1 MTKASLSVRKSLW
14 VLLLLAVS
22 VSATAQKGKT
32 KPKEKPKEKVPV
44 FNYVIDDPMD
54 VFGRQPVP
62 ADIVQEVLLPEFCS
76 RGDKPIKD
84 TVLVYECYNA
94 ANSLLNPDTL
104 YDYSLLRYVSVTQSY
119 PDPVQIYKAADGTI
133 KPLPVQKII
142 YRYDKTGNDKWFS
155 VNYITN
161 KSAQLREYTSDIVRR
176 DSITVQDPIKGN
188 YLITVYKYFRV
199 SPMQ

>member
-1 MTKASLSVRKSLW
+1 MTKASVSVRKVLC

-32 KPKEKPKEKVPV
+32 KLKEKPQEKVPV

-62 ADIVQEVLLPEFCS
+62 ADVVKEVLLPEFCS
-76 RGDKPIKD
+76 RGDKRTKD

-94 ANSLLNPDTL
+94 ANNLINPDTL
-104 YDYSLLRYVSVTQSY
+104 FDYNLLRYVSVTQSY
-119 PDPVQIYKAADGTI
+119 PDPVETYKAADGTL

-161 KSAQLREYTSDIVRR
+161 KSAQLREHVSDIVHR

-188 YLITVYKYFRV
+188 YLITVYKYYRL

>member
-1 MTKASLSVRKSLW
+1 MTKASVSVQKVLC
-14 VLLLLAVS
+14 VLLQLAIS
-22 VSATAQKGKT
+22 FSASAQKGKK
-32 KPKEKPKEKVPV
+32 KPPEKVPV

-62 ADIVQEVLLPEFCS
+62 ADVVQEVLLPEFCS
-76 RGDKPIKD
+76 RGDKRIKD

-94 ANSLLNPDTL
+94 ANNLINPDTL
-104 YDYSLLRYVSVTQSY
+104 YEYSLLRYVSVTQSY
-119 PDPVQIYKAADGTI
+119 PDPVQTYKAADGTL

-188 YLITVYKYFRV
+188 YLITVYKYYKV
-199 SPMQ
+199 SPIQ